1 MNRMRRLY
9 SDDDNQTGLVLSIA
23 FFLAFIILAFNRGD
37 AHISRQS
44 QSALD
49 DKTSPIVQILSYPIR
64 GAENFIKANSD
75 RNKAYEENIALRQE
89 LIALRDRQLQ
99 FDLLQLKVKR
109 YEKILSVNFDAK
121 VNTDK
126 IVARAIAE
134 NNGPFVRSL
143 LLNSG
148 QRQGVEI
155 GNPVLNSEGL
165 IGHVIAAG
173 QNSARVLH
181 ISDLNSRIPV
191 INLRSDGKAIMSG
204 NNSPDPDLT
213 FIQKQD
219 QWKAGDKIMT
229 SGDGGMLPAGLP
241 IGSIFQTDESGF
253 KVKLHANS
261 QAIDWVWIASFAPI
275 DVPDGDET
283 DEDVLKENALEQ
295 GALNKGFLKPDPDTI
310 NPTLDEG
317 DNITPIPA
325 DQRSLSAN
333 TPPALPRPQGQDQSA
348 PAPLNQGAEP

>member
-1 MNRMRRLY
+1 M
-9 SDDDNQTGLVLSIA
+9 
-23 FFLAFIILAFNRGD
+23 
-37 AHISRQS
+37 
-44 QSALD
+44 
-49 DKTSPIVQILSYPIR
+49 
-64 GAENFIKANSD
+64 
-75 RNKAYEENIALRQE
+75 
-89 LIALRDRQLQ
+89 
-99 FDLLQLKVKR
+99 
-109 YEKILSVNFDAK
+109 NFDAK

-213 FIQKQD
+213 FIQKPD

-241 IGSIFQTDESGF
+241 IGSIIQTDESGF

-275 DVPDGDET
+275 NVPDGDVT
-283 DEDVLKENALEQ
+283 DDGGLKENALEQ
-295 GALNKGFLKPDPDTI
+295 GALNEALLKSDPNTI
-310 NPTLDEG
+310 NPNLEGG
-317 DNITPIPA
+317 DNISSIPT
-325 DQRSLSAN
+325 DQRPSIAN
-333 TPPALPRPQGQDQSA
+333 TPPALPRPLDQSA